1 MSIADTTFYKNRIQE
16 ISFQLTQDKI
26 ELHREES
33 EMIEGRL
40 TLEEWANQDWKA
52 KIDLDERIAK
62 QVEEVEALL
71 HDGQYTA
78 KLY

>member
-1 MSIADTTFYKNRIQE
+1 MSIADTTFYQNRIQE
-16 ISFQLTQDKI
+16 ISFRLTQDMI
-26 ELHREES
+26 ELHREEP
-33 EMIEGRL
+33 EIFEGRS
-40 TLEEWANQDWKA
+40 TLEEWANQVWKA

>member
-1 MSIADTTFYKNRIQE
+1 MSIADTTFYQNRIQE
-16 ISFQLTQDKI
+16 ISFQLTQDMI
-26 ELHREES
+26 ELHREEP
-33 EMIEGRL
+33 EMFEGRS
-40 TLEEWANQDWKA
+40 TLEEWANQVWKA